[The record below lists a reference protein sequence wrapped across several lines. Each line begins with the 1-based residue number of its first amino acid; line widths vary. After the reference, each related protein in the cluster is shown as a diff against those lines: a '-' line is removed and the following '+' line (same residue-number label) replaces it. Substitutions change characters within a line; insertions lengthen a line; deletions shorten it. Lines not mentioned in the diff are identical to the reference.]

1 MPARFKSEQKSSA
14 IRSANCGDSHWQTDK
29 VRISSAFAWMEW
41 RKKNEMT
48 TQRLLSELETG
59 SIDFSVSWF
68 RMLVDEHIIAF
79 FLFVSS
85 CSVHRV
91 QSAKN
96 VCVESSLIHRQV
108 ESIWSWCSSQMRN
121 EEPGKW
127 WWRRRQ
133 RRWRRQY
140 FQDWWW
146 YSAQKDAIFAINFSR
161 RWSRGHLQMYHIVAV
176 LRSGPPHAHHDKSKF
191 TRNANEEIS

>member
-1 MPARFKSEQKSSA
+1 MASLSRSHSHVFTGCAYRVHSVNDLEPYCLPGKRVVEIFAFHTRLHALALALSLSIRSMARLCTLYMLVSLFASPQILCTHKMPARFKSEQKSSA

-79 FLFVSS
+79 FPLCPHVRYIGF
-85 CSVHRV
+85 RAPKM
-91 QSAKN
+91 SALN
-96 VCVESSLIHRQV
+96 HH
-108 ESIWSWCSSQMRN
+108 WYT
-121 EEPGKW
+121 GK
-127 WWRRRQ
+127 
-133 RRWRRQY
+133 
-140 FQDWWW
+140 
-146 YSAQKDAIFAINFSR
+146 
-161 RWSRGHLQMYHIVAV
+161 
-176 LRSGPPHAHHDKSKF
+176 
-191 TRNANEEIS
+191 